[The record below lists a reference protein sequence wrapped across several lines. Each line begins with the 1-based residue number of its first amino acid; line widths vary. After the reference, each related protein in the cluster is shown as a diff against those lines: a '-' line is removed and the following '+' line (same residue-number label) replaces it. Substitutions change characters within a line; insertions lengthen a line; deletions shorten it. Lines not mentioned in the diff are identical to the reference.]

1 MIFYI
6 WKIKFY
12 LENIV
17 DGEFSYKTNILI
29 REENFTNRLEVKRKR
44 HNFTKDWKGIVS
56 QESLDSLGNF
66 GLD

>member
-44 HNFTKDWKGIVS
+44 HNFTKD
-56 QESLDSLGNF
+56 
-66 GLD
+66 